1 MQQSLLSAPSLA
13 SASVKT
19 LLDHLSRSTNLEAD
33 VKLTGQ
39 SLGQV
44 TLRHIL
50 QDPRTPYVIFR
61 IFDAS
66 PYTALHGGT
75 RKIAD
80 VDEAILT
87 SEQYIRSQNPTPSNF
102 LVILD
107 DLKQIIGPPDQH
119 GITTFMRKD
128 PPKGGFEF
136 FDQKRNRR
144 MQIVGTDTNF
154 KESFH
159 RVTNGCLD
167 GLDWQHVFAIGGMVL
182 NTLLHTNGLN
192 QASQT
197 SLKSTQKGVL
207 TCDIDLYL
215 YDLTSEEA
223 NRKIEHIY
231 EVWYKNTRGRQ
242 DSSTASEAADQMIV
256 KTAKTITFIPRYPSR
271 RIQIVLKILPSPLDL
286 LLNVDLDACALGF
299 DGSRVLMLPRAA
311 RALETG
317 YSTFT
322 MDLIWG
328 HHLGNRRESQE
339 PRVFKYADRGFG
351 LRILPSYV
359 RSLEETSYREIECI
373 VQDDRSGPTRIFE
386 NEPGLK
392 TLRRIA
398 HMAQD
403 FVQRRYFGVHKPT
416 TPEINAKDKEH
427 SKPLITS
434 SALKGN
440 YQHGLAIFEVLMRC
454 CAAWRMDVIG
464 IAKLDR
470 NSFGSS
476 SYDEAKQYD
485 GLPTYRW
492 GANSTSFEGFEREL
506 EDHNNQMFW
515 TLRKAIAEKL
525 NIGPYDGRYM
535 GYLTRRIRRVIV
547 GPELQAVREKQITM
561 PLFIPMDLE
570 VSIGTETTTCANDP
584 SVKADHLPQLIQVH
598 DPQKYDPR
606 TATLPSLH
614 DTVNDSGNLRYWL
627 ITNKNMWAHQSRVAD
642 EVSELLATLFD
653 WFLHCGRQ
661 PGLEPTKHG
670 TDSEHCI
677 WHLAKAFR
685 QRLVL
690 PEESDKRERGQTL
703 SAREAQLFRPW
714 ALTRPAR
721 LKRHY
726 DREEIDALE
735 DALEKEGD
743 IPDSVFW
750 NDGDEGTW
758 GVEEGVPMWTEW

>member
-1 MQQSLLSAPSLA
+1 M
-13 SASVKT
+13 KT

-33 VKLTGQ
+33 VKLTGE

-61 IFDAS
+61 MFDAS
-66 PYTALHGGT
+66 RHTAVRGGT

-87 SEQYIRSQNPTPSNF
+87 SEQYIRSQNPKPSNF
-102 LVILD
+102 LVTLD

-119 GITTFMRKD
+119 GNTTFKRKD
-128 PPKGGFEF
+128 TPKGGFEF
-136 FDQKRNRR
+136 FDQKRNRK

-167 GLDWQHVFAIGGMVL
+167 GLDWQHVFVIGGMVL

-192 QASQT
+192 QASQK

-231 EVWYKNTRGRQ
+231 EVWYKNTRGCQ

-416 TPEINAKDKEH
+416 IPEINAKDKEH

-434 SALKGN
+434 SALKG
-440 YQHGLAIFEVLMRC
+440 YHQHGLAIFEVLMRC

-525 NIGPYDGRYM
+525 NIGPYDGRYT

-570 VSIGTETTTCANDP
+570 VSIGSETTTRTNDP
-584 SVKADHLPQLIQVH
+584 SVKADHLPQLIPVH

-614 DTVNDSGNLRYWL
+614 NTVNDSGNLRYWL

-661 PGLEPTKHG
+661 PGHEPTKHG

-714 ALTRPAR
+714 ALARPAR

-726 DREEIDALE
+726 DWEEIDALE
-735 DALEKEGD
+735 DELEKKGD
-743 IPDSVFW
+743 IPDSIFW

-758 GVEEGVPMWTEW
+758 GVEEGVLIWTEW